1 VRLAIGDIELV
12 AGLSTCDDKL
22 GLFLIFKFF
31 FLLLSI
37 AVLRFV
43 CKMTPIPAMDNAKQQ
58 QQQPWSDFRSSKSFI
73 VIVVSIAIFAVCV
86 WLLFLDECH

>member
-1 VRLAIGDIELV
+1 
-12 AGLSTCDDKL
+12 
-22 GLFLIFKFF
+22 
-31 FLLLSI
+31 
-37 AVLRFV
+37 
-43 CKMTPIPAMDNAKQQ
+43 MTPIPAMDNAK